1 MTVTGGTS
9 PFTFTWPIGIASTS
23 TATSTTGT
31 GLAAGTY
38 DVTVQDNGGCI
49 LTQTVTV
56 TEPAQL
62 SGQIFGTIEADCFG
76 AGTGEASVSALGGVG
91 PYSYLWNDPATQT
104 AATAVN
110 LPAGTWTVQ
119 ITDANNC
126 TASTSTTIGSPQ
138 PFAATVTIGQNVS
151 CNGANDGIATV
162 NVVGTPNFTFL
173 WNDPAAQTSATAG
186 NLPAGTWQVIVASS
200 LTCDTIVSVTITEPG
215 VLTPIAV
222 QATQVSCPG
231 GSNGIASVTQT
242 GGTAPFSYQ
251 WDDAALSTTAT
262 VGNLPI
268 GTYNVIVT
276 DLNNCVANASVT
288 ITEPAPI
295 NIALQ
300 IDDASCFGTASGQI
314 TANVSGGTA
323 PYTYLWTPGGQTGQ
337 TATNVTAGNYTV
349 NVTDA
354 NGCPGSF
361 NNIIVG
367 QPTAVTITSTAV
379 TNISCFGED
388 DGSIALTVTGG
399 VAPYTFQWNDP
410 TVQTSATA
418 SNLGPGNYGVVVL
431 DANNCPVTQAGM
443 VINEPEVLAVSVGST
458 TPITCL
464 GGADGVAVASVTG
477 GTLPYSYVW
486 SDGQQTATA
495 SDLAQGSYVVA
506 VTDANGCSGAATAT
520 IGAPVVPFEAGF
532 TVSPETGLQPLDIVI
547 TNTSIGGTSFEW
559 HLGDGTV
566 ITTNDLSAVNYM
578 YADSGSFNV
587 MLIASDATTGCVDTV
602 IVNGAVYITP
612 TSRLNVPNVI
622 TPNGD
627 GVNDMF
633 PIDPTQNSFFP
644 FEIRNIKDFRGKIF
658 NRWGQLVYEWT
669 MPLGGWEGRTLS
681 GVPVEQAT
689 YYYVIT
695 AVGIDGD
702 AQTQYE
708 LKGSVMV
715 VR

>member
-1 MTVTGGTS
+1 
-9 PFTFTWPIGIASTS
+9 
-23 TATSTTGT
+23 
-31 GLAAGTY
+31 
-38 DVTVQDNGGCI
+38 
-49 LTQTVTV
+49 
-56 TEPAQL
+56 
-62 SGQIFGTIEADCFG
+62 
-76 AGTGEASVSALGGVG
+76 
-91 PYSYLWNDPATQT
+91 
-104 AATAVN
+104 
-110 LPAGTWTVQ
+110 
-119 ITDANNC
+119 
-126 TASTSTTIGSPQ
+126 
-138 PFAATVTIGQNVS
+138 
-151 CNGANDGIATV
+151 
-162 NVVGTPNFTFL
+162 
-173 WNDPAAQTSATAG
+173 
-186 NLPAGTWQVIVASS
+186 
-200 LTCDTIVSVTITEPG
+200 
-215 VLTPIAV
+215 
-222 QATQVSCPG
+222 
-231 GSNGIASVTQT
+231 
-242 GGTAPFSYQ
+242 
-251 WDDAALSTTAT
+251 
-262 VGNLPI
+262 
-268 GTYNVIVT
+268 
-276 DLNNCVANASVT
+276 
-288 ITEPAPI
+288 
-295 NIALQ
+295 
-300 IDDASCFGTASGQI
+300 
-314 TANVSGGTA
+314 
-323 PYTYLWTPGGQTGQ
+323 
-337 TATNVTAGNYTV
+337 
-349 NVTDA
+349 
-354 NGCPGSF
+354 
-361 NNIIVG
+361 
-367 QPTAVTITSTAV
+367 
-379 TNISCFGED
+379 
-388 DGSIALTVTGG
+388 
-399 VAPYTFQWNDP
+399 
-410 TVQTSATA
+410 
-418 SNLGPGNYGVVVL
+418 
-431 DANNCPVTQAGM
+431 
-443 VINEPEVLAVSVGST
+443 
-458 TPITCL
+458 
-464 GGADGVAVASVTG
+464 VAVASVTG

-520 IGAPVVPFEAGF
+520 IGTPVVPFEAGF